1 MNTQNFDQA
10 TLSGQSDRQDY
21 STYQERAEGYF
32 TLDLERFWHEAISL
46 KFWLAGLV
54 ALGLLLGTLATLLAK
69 PLYQADARLEISQV
83 TADVTNLDALEVES
97 KVSEVQYLNTQYE
110 LLVSKFMAE
119 RVIEAGNLTR
129 NGDSIGDPR
138 LIVDPSLSRA
148 ADQSQLVSGL

>member
-97 KVSEVQYLNTQYE
+97 KVSEV
-110 LLVSKFMAE
+110 
-119 RVIEAGNLTR
+119 
-129 NGDSIGDPR
+129 
-138 LIVDPSLSRA
+138 
-148 ADQSQLVSGL
+148 